1 MLMRSNTC
9 QLPSAAYLT
18 NLVPQTARSNYQ
30 VPESSLQFTEH
41 NKQYQMS
48 QLISQMTKEAAPQQ
62 FSHLDHVKQ
71 LQSQKENQNNLLDQ
85 KIGNLLSRLQK

>member
-1 MLMRSNTC
+1 
-9 QLPSAAYLT
+9 
-18 NLVPQTARSNYQ
+18 
-30 VPESSLQFTEH
+30 
-41 NKQYQMS
+41 MS